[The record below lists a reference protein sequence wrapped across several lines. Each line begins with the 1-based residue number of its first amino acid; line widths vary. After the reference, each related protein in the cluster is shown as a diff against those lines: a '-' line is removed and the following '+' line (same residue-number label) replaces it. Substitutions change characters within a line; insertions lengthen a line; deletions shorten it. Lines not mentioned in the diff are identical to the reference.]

1 MLKSFGTS
9 NSTPE
14 LVFTSSL
21 ARLKT
26 LALEYRQNHV
36 SAVSSIFWHLSLLF
50 ISNAVIRNRSDPSWR
65 FNLMLCIYAYI
76 DLARSFRVAEGLL
89 RAILFMAV
97 SLEAI
102 SHKEAEGMIRAL
114 PGDGQ
119 SGGTAEGPMYKKS
132 RHIVDL
138 DCAVIDQS
146 RAQVIDLAEK
156 LDDALLF
163 DAFVEDD

>member
-1 MLKSFGTS
+1 
-9 NSTPE
+9 
-14 LVFTSSL
+14 
-21 ARLKT
+21 
-26 LALEYRQNHV
+26 
-36 SAVSSIFWHLSLLF
+36 
-50 ISNAVIRNRSDPSWR
+50 
-65 FNLMLCIYAYI
+65 
-76 DLARSFRVAEGLL
+76 
-89 RAILFMAV
+89 MAV

-119 SGGTAEGPMYKKS
+119 SGGTAEGPMYKS

-146 RAQVIDLAEK
+146 RAQVVDLAEK